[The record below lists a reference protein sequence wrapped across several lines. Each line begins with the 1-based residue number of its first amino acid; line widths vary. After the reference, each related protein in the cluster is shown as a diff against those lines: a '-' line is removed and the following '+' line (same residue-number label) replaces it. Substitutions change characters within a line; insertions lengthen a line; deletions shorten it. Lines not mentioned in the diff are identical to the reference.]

1 MEIFKVIQ
9 IILCNSYHVIRY
21 HILLNKINKAK
32 FMPKNCSIAENLSII
47 FFTPVKTFQKF

>member
-9 IILCNSYHVIRY
+9 IILYNSYHVIRY

-32 FMPKNCSIAENLSII
+32 LMSKNRTIVENLSII

>member
-9 IILCNSYHVIRY
+9 IILYNSYHVIRY